1 MMTLYVIIMR
11 TIIDLP
17 DPMMHELDS
26 HAKREQVSRAEA
38 VRRAIAEYLSRRPTP
53 KAEAAFGIWKN
64 KKIDALTYVDRLR
77 DEW

>member
-1 MMTLYVIIMR
+1 MR

-17 DPMMHELDS
+17 DPLVNDLDS
-26 HAKREQVSRAEA
+26 HAKREQLSRAEV
-38 VRRAIAEYLSRRPTP
+38 VRRAIAEYLSRRPAP
-53 KAEAAFGIWKN
+53 KPDAAFGIWQR